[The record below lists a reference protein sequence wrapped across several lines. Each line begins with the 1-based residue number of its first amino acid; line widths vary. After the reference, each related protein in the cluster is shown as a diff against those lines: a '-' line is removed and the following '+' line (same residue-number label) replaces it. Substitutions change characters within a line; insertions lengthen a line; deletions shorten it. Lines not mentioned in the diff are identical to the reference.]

1 MAIYRTTFFFKP
13 RVAFLGEKVKKA
25 IAKKHVKRRA
35 GVKQLKIYNSILAL
49 SRKSHANIRALVR
62 GRKVAVKV
70 HRPTRPKV
78 SVAEKAK
85 QLAKARIDL
94 IGGII
99 AAVTSIPTI
108 IKYAPK
114 AVGTIV
120 KYAPKVAGKVAGVG
134 AKVVK
139 SVGSAL
145 KFSKIAAIGKK
156 AHLPTIIKIGAGVGT
171 AVGTATVARKVFPKI
186 ALGLGIG
193 AALLGGLYLAY
204 RKFIGR

>member
-13 RVAFLGEKVKKA
+13 RVAFLGRRVKKA
-25 IAKKHVKRRA
+25 LGRRHVKRRA

-49 SRKSHANIRALVR
+49 SKKSHANIHALIR

-78 SVAEKAK
+78 GIGEKVRE
-85 QLAKARIDL
+85 LAKARMDL
-94 IGGII
+94 IGAII
-99 AAVTSIPTI
+99 GAVTSIPTI
-108 IKYAPK
+108 VKYAPK
-114 AVGTIV
+114 AV
-120 KYAPKVAGKVAGVG
+120 GVG

-145 KFSKIAAIGKK
+145 KFSKIVAIGKK
-156 AHLPTIIKIGAGVGT
+156 AKLPTIIKVSAGVGT
-171 AVGTATVARKVFPKI
+171 AVGTAVVAKKVFPKI

-193 AALLGGLYLAY
+193 AAILGGLYLAY

>member
-13 RVAFLGEKVKKA
+13 RVAFLGKKVKKA

-108 IKYAPK
+108 VKYAPK
-114 AVGTIV
+114 AV
-120 KYAPKVAGKVAGVG
+120 GVG

-145 KFSKIAAIGKK
+145 KFSKIVSLGKK

-193 AALLGGLYLAY
+193 AAILGGLYLAY